1 MTFRVDLAKSVTDS
15 IGPATVYIDV
25 IDNLGNRT
33 EKDDGD
39 VPVNEFVTGASAPF
53 DINIDDTDIRFGD
66 GNYLVAVLKQ
76 NNAPKVEWTSQQIPI
91 NKTPTFFLEPSS
103 INIPCGNTSPQTF
116 TVSNNSNLSGVTYQ
130 WDVGSG
136 WSGNIGSGNS
146 ITITPSSGN
155 NLPSDISVT
164 PVFNGEPV
172 TTLDSFVNRAAY
184 NPSSFISGSA
194 TLCSNPNYSVNNLE
208 SGETIIGW
216 SVSDTAIA
224 SFDPRSPGRNQIT
237 LNANGSGAVTLTV
250 TIQNACGQTAD
261 ITRNVFVGF
270 PAANGNTEIWAGTP
284 GVNPVSTLPGATY
297 KFEVEDVPGANS
309 YTWVLPSGFNVLNG
323 GSTTTTST
331 SIFVTTSSTPGT
343 YTINCRANN
352 PCGLSWTDNLTI
364 TNGSISGGGG
374 SNNCPPGVSPPC
386 AIIGPH
392 PLSVSPNPAS
402 DFIEIGSR
410 YESGKNK
417 KLASFALEDHSYKL
431 YDFNG
436 KLIQKDNFIN
446 STRVDVSRLNKGRY
460 ILITKTGDQVKTHH
474 IVIE

>member
-1 MTFRVDLAKSVTDS
+1 M
-15 IGPATVYIDV
+15 
-25 IDNLGNRT
+25 
-33 EKDDGD
+33 
-39 VPVNEFVTGASAPF
+39 
-53 DINIDDTDIRFGD
+53 
-66 GNYLVAVLKQ
+66 
-76 NNAPKVEWTSQQIPI
+76 
-91 NKTPTFFLEPSS
+91 
-103 INIPCGNTSPQTF
+103 
-116 TVSNNSNLSGVTYQ
+116 
-130 WDVGSG
+130 
-136 WSGNIGSGNS
+136 
-146 ITITPSSGN
+146 
-155 NLPSDISVT
+155 
-164 PVFNGEPV
+164 
-172 TTLDSFVNRAAY
+172 
-184 NPSSFISGSA
+184 
-194 TLCSNPNYSVNNLE
+194 
-208 SGETIIGW
+208 
-216 SVSDTAIA
+216 
-224 SFDPRSPGRNQIT
+224 
-237 LNANGSGAVTLTV
+237 
-250 TIQNACGQTAD
+250 
-261 ITRNVFVGF
+261 FVGF

-309 YTWVLPSGFNVLNG
+309 YTWVLPSSFNVLNG

-352 PCGLSWTDNLTI
+352 QCGLSWTDNLTI
-364 TNGSISGGGG
+364 TNGSISGGGN
-374 SNNCPPGVSPPC
+374 NNCPPGVSPPC

-402 DFIEIGSR
+402 DFIVIGSR

-446 STRVDVSRLNKGRY
+446 STRVDVSKLKKGRY